1 LTNYETF
8 SLSSIFKMKSLQTL
22 FFKLPLTK
30 IHPILS
36 HNLIRGLSFCFLFF
50 ASQSKAM
57 TADTVSKIKVD
68 SIKYF
73 ITTANFGLTFNQLS
87 LTNWASGGESSIS
100 GKANVDYKL
109 RYQKEGSSA
118 ELIHKSA
125 FGIVGYGA
133 ERIEKTEDR
142 LDFSVSYSQ
151 KAFKE
156 WTYTSL
162 FTFKSQ
168 FANGYKYPND
178 STLVSAFLAPGYLTA
193 SLGFKYRKSEKFELF
208 ISPAS
213 GKFTF
218 VKNQDLADKG
228 AFGVEKAILDSSG
241 AVLVPGKNLLS
252 EFGFNILAIFNKELS
267 KNIDLASS
275 LNLYNNYMDEDRNN
289 RWNIDVDWETKVNF
303 TVNKR
308 IHTVLFLLLKYDHD
322 TDIPV
327 YDIIEGQK
335 NQIGSGPR
343 LQVKESLG
351 IGFSY
356 KIG

>member
-1 LTNYETF
+1 
-8 SLSSIFKMKSLQTL
+8 MKSLQKS
-22 FFKLPLTK
+22 FHKHPLIK
-30 IHPILS
+30 IRPILS
-36 HNLIRGLSFCFLFF
+36 DNLIRGLSLCFLFF
-50 ASQSKAM
+50 VFQSKAM
-57 TADTVSKIKVD
+57 TPDTVSKIKVD
-68 SIKYF
+68 SVKYF
-73 ITTANFGLTFNQLS
+73 KTTASFGLTFNQLS
-87 LTNWASGGESSIS
+87 LTNWASGGESSLS
-100 GKANVDYKL
+100 GKANIDYKL

-125 FGIVGYGA
+125 FGIVGYGV
-133 ERIEKTEDR
+133 ERIEKTDDR
-142 LDFSVSYSQ
+142 IDFSVSYSQ
-151 KAFKE
+151 KAFNE

-178 STLVSAFLAPGYLTA
+178 STLVSAFMAPGYLTA

-228 AFGVEKAILDSSG
+228 AFGVEKAILDSAG
-241 AVLVPGKNLLS
+241 AVVVPGKNLLS

-267 KNIDLASS
+267 KNIDFASS

-308 IHTVLFLLLKYDHD
+308 IHTVFFLLLKYDHD
-322 TDIPV
+322 TDIPI

-335 NQIGSGPR
+335 KQIGSGPR
-343 LQVKESLG
+343 LQMKESLG